1 MMQPPSDHHS
11 LFLFLFCFCFVF
23 VLLFS
28 GYSETDS
35 AMKKRTAESLN
46 AMMQPLSDHHRIHTR
61 HCKMLRFYKVLQ
73 TRHGAALA

>member
-11 LFLFLFCFCFVF
+11 FFFVVLFLFLFV
-23 VLLFS
+23 

-35 AMKKRTAESLN
+35 AMQKRTAKSWYE
-46 AMMQPLSDHHRIHTR
+46 MMQPLSDHHRIHTR

>member
-1 MMQPPSDHHS
+1 MQHPGGRTRI
-11 LFLFLFCFCFVF
+11 FVFVFVCFVF
-23 VLLFS
+23 F

-35 AMKKRTAESLN
+35 AMKKRTAESLYE
-46 AMMQPLSDHHRIHTR
+46 MMQPLSDHNRIHTR

>member
-11 LFLFLFCFCFVF
+11 FLLLLL
-23 VLLFS
+23 LLFFF

-35 AMKKRTAESLN
+35 AMKKRTAESLYE
-46 AMMQPLSDHHRIHTR
+46 MMQPLSDHHRILTR